1 MIELWI
7 VFALLLVPAA
17 WLLMLPLRRSASVA
31 RVQQAVE
38 ARDDVSAQNVAIY
51 RRREA
56 SLEAAHARG
65 DISAERFSEDL
76 RELQRS
82 LLDDTTRQE
91 KAPLKSVTSGKLVV
105 PLVLLA
111 VIVASLFWYHEEG
124 AAGNLALYRTIE
136 QARQHG
142 DPAEL
147 AAALEQQAQQQPDNP
162 QVWRTLYPLYRDS
175 GQLEQARHALQQLI
189 ALDGRHPWWL
199 AELAQLEYFQQGRQ
213 LTPEVQSLVDEVL
226 AQNANEPTV
235 MGLLGIDAF
244 EHEDFDNAIDYW
256 RRALAA
262 DLPPAVAGA
271 MREGIAV
278 AQARI
283 AAASSGS
290 DSDKAMDSAA
300 KMPVRL
306 SLADGIEA
314 DLPADTA
321 VFVVA
326 RDTDGRLPPLAI
338 RRVSLGELPLTL
350 TLGLSDAMSPM
361 ASLADA
367 QEVRLVARVSR
378 SGQAQPQP
386 GDLWGEQQKVA
397 VSGVDADP
405 VALTI
410 DRVVE

>member
-7 VFALLLVPAA
+7 VFALLLMPAA
-17 WLLMLPLRRSASVA
+17 WLLMLPLRRSGSVA
-31 RVQQAVE
+31 RAQQAVE
-38 ARDDVSAQNVAIY
+38 ARDDVTAQNVAIY

-65 DISAERFSEDL
+65 DINAERFAEDL

-82 LLDDTTRQE
+82 LLDDASQQE
-91 KAPLKSVTSGKLVV
+91 KSSLKGATSGKLAV

-111 VIVASLFWYHEEG
+111 VIVASLFWYHEKG
-124 AAGNLALYRTIE
+124 AAGNLALYQTIE
-136 QARQHG
+136 QARQNG
-142 DPAEL
+142 DSVEL
-147 AAALEQQAQQQPDNP
+147 VTALEQQAKQQPDNP
-162 QVWRTLYPLYRDS
+162 QVWRTLYPLYRDG

-189 ALDGRHPWWL
+189 SLDGRHPWWL

-213 LTPEVQSLVDEVL
+213 LTPEVQALVDEVL

-283 AAASSGS
+283 AAVSSGS
-290 DSDKAMDSAA
+290 DKTMDSAA
-300 KMPVRL
+300 NIQVHL
-306 SLADGIEA
+306 SLANGIGA
-314 DLPADTA
+314 DLPADTS

-326 RDTDGRLPPLAI
+326 RDSEGRLPPLAI

-350 TLGLSDAMSPM
+350 SLGVNDAMSPM

-397 VSGVDADP
+397 VSDVDADP